1 MRPAQRRKRWEA
13 EAWLADKLVPL
24 PREHAGMA
32 RLAAWAGLGGCGCPW
47 TVAEAACR
55 RGRVYGASRG
65 PQW

>member
-13 EAWLADKLVPL
+13 EAWLADKLVRL

-32 RLAAWAGLGGCGCPW
+32 RIAAWAGLGGCGCPW

-55 RGRVYGASRG
+55 RGSVQRAARG
-65 PQW
+65 PEW

>member
-1 MRPAQRRKRWEA
+1 MKARRRRVWEA

-32 RLAAWAGLGGCGCPW
+32 RLAAWAGLSGCGCPW

-55 RGRVYGASRG
+55 VGRVHGAARG
-65 PQW
+65 QE